1 MLLRELLPTS
11 ATGNIVCTV
20 GGTSSELAVRVLLTP
35 PQVELV
41 SLGKTAID
49 LPALRGPLWV
59 LMKPEFISLDGV
71 RDPVEGL
78 VVAGVEPVFASYLGQ
93 PSRRI
98 IEDWQCQQRSLHERF
113 RLREPGWHQFVTR
126 NSGGLKFNGAAV
138 RTAVRHRW
146 L

>member
-1 MLLRELLPTS
+1 M
-11 ATGNIVCTV
+11 CTV

-78 VVAGVEPVFASYLGQ
+78 VVAGVEPVFASYLDNQ
-93 PSRRI
+93 VDEYLTLAVSTAIMTRKI
-98 IEDWQCQQRSLHERF
+98 SL
-113 RLREPGWHQFVTR
+113 P
-126 NSGGLKFNGAAV
+126 
-138 RTAVRHRW
+138 RTW
-146 L
+146 LSTSL